1 MTLIFQVFQDRKEAF
16 MLQQIAFIPQH
27 QFHVLINFKNDER
40 AVAVLPNEAGKFRVV
55 DQGKVIAE
63 INFDKNRSDVVCSRG
78 KLGAHVMAQLAN
90 QIKNHYAS

>member
-1 MTLIFQVFQDRKEAF
+1 

-55 DQGKVIAE
+55 DQGKIIAE
-63 INFDKNRSDVVCSRG
+63 VNFDKNRRCVVCSRG
-78 KLGAHVMAQLAN
+78 RLAN
-90 QIKNHYAS
+90 RIMAELAHHIKSYYAS

>member
-1 MTLIFQVFQDRKEAF
+1 

-40 AVAVLPNEAGKFRVV
+40 AVAVLPNEAGRFRVV

-63 INFDKNRSDVVCSRG
+63 VNFDKNNSVTCCQG
-78 KLGAHVMAQLAN
+78 KLARGVITQLEH
-90 QIKNHYAS
+90 QIKSHYTF